1 MINLSLPQIP
11 TRFNPQGQSRTPI
24 YVAGRTAGYVYGDA
38 FRKTVRGSKHMLRTP
53 RAWASDI
60 AALAAAAAAGA
71 THIEIEDSESG
82 ALYRASI
89 AEMLEHGFT
98 FDRGFGQQIA
108 LPLDKWSRPDKG
120 TQMDLFTMEATR

>member
-1 MINLSLPQIP
+1 MINSSLLQHRPAV
-11 TRFNPQGQSRTPI
+11 NPQGQSRTPI

-60 AALAAAAAAGA
+60 AALAAARQAGA

-98 FDRGFGQQIA
+98 FDRGFGLQVA
-108 LPLDKWSRPDKG
+108 LPLDKWQRPDKG
-120 TQMDLFTMEATR
+120 TQLDLFAQEATR